1 MSNLG
6 ERLRAGDLIAAT
18 WVKTPHPHV
27 VEVLA
32 LAGLDALAIDAEHA
46 PFDRAA
52 IDLAVL
58 ASKAGGIP
66 VLVRIPSA
74 SPEAILQAL
83 DAGADGIIVPHIRS
97 AAQAEALVRHS
108 HYGPGGRGF
117 AGSSRAAGYT
127 TLGMPK
133 TREAAKKIIIVAQL
147 EDAEAI
153 GEAEAIAAV
162 PGIDAIFIGRI
173 DLTVSLG
180 CESPDDPKAVA
191 AVREICAACRKADRA
206 IGMFL
211 SRPEDVPQW
220 REEGVSLFI
229 LSSDQ
234 DFILKGARALA
245 ASIKAGEAP
254 AQP

>member
-1 MSNLG
+1 VSNLG

-133 TREAAKKIIIVAQL
+133 T
-147 EDAEAI
+147 
-153 GEAEAIAAV
+153 

-180 CESPDDPKAVA
+180 CESPDDPKVVA
-191 AVREICAACRKADRA
+191 AVRDICAACRKAGRA

-245 ASIKAGEAP
+245 ASIRGGETP
-254 AQP
+254 ALP

>member
-1 MSNLG
+1 VSSLK
-6 ERLRAGDLIAAT
+6 ERLGAGDLIAAT

-32 LAGLDALAIDAEHA
+32 LSGLDALAIDAEHA

-58 ASKAGGIP
+58 ASKTNAIP
-66 VLVRIPSA
+66 VLVRVPSA

-83 DAGADGIIVPHIRS
+83 DSGADGIIAPHIRS
-97 AAQAEALVRHS
+97 AAEAEALVRHC
-108 HYGPGGRGF
+108 HHGPGGRGF
-117 AGSSRAAGYT
+117 AGSSRSAGYT
-127 TLGMPK
+127 TLGMAG
-133 TREAAKKIIIVAQL
+133 TLEAARKVTVVAQI
-147 EDAEAI
+147 EDVDAVDD
-153 GEAEAIAAV
+153 AEAIAAV

-180 CESPDDPKAVA
+180 CESPDDPQVVA
-191 AVREICAACRKADRA
+191 AVREICAACRKAGRA

-245 ASIKAGEAP
+245 ASIRAGETP
-254 AQP
+254 ALP

>member
-1 MSNLG
+1 VTSLK

-32 LAGLDALAIDAEHA
+32 LSGLDALAVDAEHA
-46 PFDRAA
+46 PFDRPA

-58 ASKAGGIP
+58 ASKASAIP
-66 VLVRIPSA
+66 VLVRVASA

-83 DAGADGIIVPHIRS
+83 DSGADGIIAPHIRS
-97 AAQAEALVRHS
+97 AAEAEALVRHC
-108 HYGPGGRGF
+108 HHGPGGRGF

-127 TLGMPK
+127 TLGMAG
-133 TREAAKKIIIVAQL
+133 TREAARKVTVVAQI
-147 EDAEAI
+147 EDVEAVDDAEAI
-153 GEAEAIAAV
+153 AGVE
-162 PGIDAIFIGRI
+162 GIDAIFIGRI

-180 CESPDDPKAVA
+180 CESPDDPAVVA
-191 AVREICAACRKADRA
+191 AVRGVCAACRKADRR

-211 SRPEDVPQW
+211 SRVEDVPEW
-220 REEGVSLFI
+220 VAEGVSLFI

-234 DFILKGARALA
+234 DFLLRGARALGA
-245 ASIKAGEAP
+245 AIRDGGSVP
-254 AQP
+254 A

>member
-1 MSNLG
+1 
-6 ERLRAGDLIAAT
+6 
-18 WVKTPHPHV
+18 
-27 VEVLA
+27 
-32 LAGLDALAIDAEHA
+32 
-46 PFDRAA
+46 
-52 IDLAVL
+52 
-58 ASKAGGIP
+58 
-66 VLVRIPSA
+66 
-74 SPEAILQAL
+74 
-83 DAGADGIIVPHIRS
+83 
-97 AAQAEALVRHS
+97 VRHS

-180 CESPDDPKAVA
+180 CESPDDPQVVA
-191 AVREICAACRKADRA
+191 AVREICAACRKAGRA

-245 ASIKAGEAP
+245 ASIRAGETP
-254 AQP
+254 ALP